1 MALVGETWGAL
12 SEYAKYK
19 FGGLCR
25 VAEFLLTHKNWITP
39 IRPYY
44 TLAAISTLFSFGGR
58 VSISYETTRTKVIS
72 LPPAKPRQ
80 GRTRY
85 VGCVQAVSDRICFRS
100 ADFLSSC
107 TARISLQ
114 ITALPL
120 SEFITFAWV
129 LKKAIPFFTILVI
142 LNVVLLCR
150 FRIWGMDNE
159 FKRYD
164 QLNFYL
170 VHSYYLIFK
179 YMKRLLESERVSY
192 HLQFF
197 VYFFY

>member
-1 MALVGETWGAL
+1 M
-12 SEYAKYK
+12 
-19 FGGLCR
+19 LCHCNQNED
-25 VAEFLLTHKNWITP
+25 VYDNN
-39 IRPYY
+39 
-44 TLAAISTLFSFGGR
+44 SFYCAT
-58 VSISYETTRTKVIS
+58 VN
-72 LPPAKPRQ
+72 
-80 GRTRY
+80 
-85 VGCVQAVSDRICFRS
+85 GCVQAVSDRICFRS

-114 ITALPL
+114 ITALPR
-120 SEFITFAWV
+120 SEFITFARV
-129 LKKAIPFFTILVI
+129 LKKTIPFFTILVI

-150 FRIWGMDNE
+150 FRILGMDNE

-170 VHSYYLIFK
+170 VHRYYLIFK